1 MDIIL
6 QLSHSDHEAKE
17 GTEEVSVTEVKQNFY
32 WEKELQYEFTKLLR
46 DPQKYVKPLISFL
59 SWLH

>member
-32 WEKELQYEFTKLLR
+32 
-46 DPQKYVKPLISFL
+46 
-59 SWLH
+59 